1 LQQAYEELSHK
12 FDQLCNLKKT
22 SAEQLLEE
30 YKQKSEARSQAASSL
45 INSLREE
52 NARLKS
58 ALQESTSLGGQR
70 RDSITSITTT
80 TSTASSAY
88 LDRTLELYRVLTGL
102 DISTTAVDETRW
114 KCRLSGKKGGLDFE
128 LELVNFETGT
138 FCYRPLFS
146 ADDSIFT
153 RLPSYL
159 TEEIEF
165 GADHLQL
172 FFWRAFNF
180 LMSSNV

>member
-1 LQQAYEELSHK
+1 M
-12 FDQLCNLKKT
+12 
-22 SAEQLLEE
+22 EE
-30 YKQKSEARSQAASSL
+30 YKQKSEARSHAASSL

-52 NARLKS
+52 NTRLKAS
-58 ALQESTSLGGQR
+58 LQEFYGSNGNAAQR

-80 TSTASSAY
+80 TSTLSNTPI
-88 LDRTLELYRVLTGL
+88 DRILELYRVLTGL
-102 DISTTAVDETRW
+102 EISATALDESHWR
-114 KCRLSGKKGGLDFE
+114 CRLSGKKGGFDFE
-128 LELVNFETGT
+128 LELVNFENGS

-146 ADDSIFT
+146 PEDAIFT

>member
-1 LQQAYEELSHK
+1 M
-12 FDQLCNLKKT
+12 T

-30 YKQKSEARSQAASSL
+30 YKQKGEARIQAASSL

-52 NARLKS
+52 NARLKA
-58 ALQESTSLGGQR
+58 ALQEHSDNSIGVGNR
-70 RDSITSITTT
+70 RDSTASITTT
-80 TSTASSAY
+80 TSMTSNASI
-88 LDRTLELYRVLTGL
+88 DRLLELYRVLTGL
-102 DISTTAVDETRW
+102 EISTTGVDDTHW
-114 KCRLSGKKGGLDFE
+114 KCRLSGKKGGFDFE
-128 LELVNFETGT
+128 LELVNFEAGT

-146 ADDSIFT
+146 TDDAIST

>member
-1 LQQAYEELSHK
+1 MLSSK
-12 FDQLCNLKKT
+12 FEQLCNLKT
-22 SAEQLLEE
+22 TAAEQLLEE
-30 YKQKSEARSQAASSL
+30 YKQKGEARSQAASSL

-52 NARLKS
+52 NARLKA
-58 ALQESTSLGGQR
+58 ALQDFSNNGSNVAQR

-80 TSTASSAY
+80 TSTVSNTSV
-88 LDRTLELYRVLTGL
+88 DRVLELYRVLTGL
-102 DISTTAVDETRW
+102 EISTAALDETHW
-114 KCRLSGKKGGLDFE
+114 KCRLSGKKGGFDFE
-128 LELVNFETGT
+128 LELVNFESGT

-146 ADDSIFT
+146 PEDAIFT

-172 FFWRAFNF
+172 FFWRTFNF